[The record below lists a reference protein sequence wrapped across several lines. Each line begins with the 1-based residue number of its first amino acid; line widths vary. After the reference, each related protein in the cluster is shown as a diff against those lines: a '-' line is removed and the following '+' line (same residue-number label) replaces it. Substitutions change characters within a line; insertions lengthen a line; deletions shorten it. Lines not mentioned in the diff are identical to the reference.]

1 MKHAVIAAGLVLVA
15 GLGAGCSG
23 GDDSKPKATASSA
36 TATVSTAEFCE
47 SYTSLFREFAGK
59 PKPPSDRQAVR
70 AIKKWADELEQ
81 VGPADEMPADAREGY
96 DLLVTTIGRIKDGA
110 SQADIQKLTD
120 AFTAEEQQSSNA
132 FGTWARDTCAA
143 QAPSGSTSGSPSE
156 DSSSSAP

>member
-23 GDDSKPKATASSA
+23 GDDSKPEEAPAPS
-36 TATVSTAEFCE
+36 ATVSTAEFCE

-81 VGPADEMPADAREGY
+81 VGPADEMPADARKGY
-96 DLLVTTIGRIKDGA
+96 ELRAAHSDPALEP
-110 SQADIQKLTD
+110 ADDVKQLT
-120 AFTAEEQQSSNA
+120 E
-132 FGTWARDTCAA
+132 
-143 QAPSGSTSGSPSE
+143 STG
-156 DSSSSAP
+156 D